1 LFSKATIG
9 IPLFISKEKG
19 FGFSKLLWNKTTL
32 LSGRIIL
39 SGKTMEKKKEAKN
52 KRKTTKKN
60 FFCSCNEIAEEKL
73 APKDLEEA
81 KVFSLQNQVDVDEAD
96 EDYIP
101 LVQDNSKPQ
110 ITTAGEES
118 DQEVKVVEERMSE
131 EDLLKAMQDNMVDK
145 KNNRR
150 SF

>member
-1 LFSKATIG
+1 MARVTVEDCVDKITSRFDLV
-9 IPLFISKEKG
+9 
-19 FGFSKLLWNKTTL
+19 LLAAHR
-32 LSGRIIL
+32 SREMAEGAEIL
-39 SGKTMEKKKEAKN
+39 VDRDNDKN
-52 KRKTTKKN
+52 PIVALR
-60 FFCSCNEIAEEKL
+60 EIAEEKL
-73 APKDLEEA
+73 APKDLLEA

-110 ITTAGEES
+110 ITNAGEES
-118 DQEVKVVEERMSE
+118 DQEAKVVEERMSE

>member
-1 LFSKATIG
+1 MARVTVEDCVDKITSRFDLV
-9 IPLFISKEKG
+9 
-19 FGFSKLLWNKTTL
+19 LLAAHR
-32 LSGRIIL
+32 SREMAEGAEIL
-39 SGKTMEKKKEAKN
+39 VDRDNDKN
-52 KRKTTKKN
+52 PIVALR
-60 FFCSCNEIAEEKL
+60 EIAEEKL
-73 APKDLEEA
+73 VSEELEES
-81 KVFSLQNQVDVDEAD
+81 KVFSLQTQVDVDEAD

-110 ITTAGEES
+110 ISAS
-118 DQEVKVVEERMSE
+118 DDVAEDVEVVEERMSE

>member
-1 LFSKATIG
+1 MARVTVEDCVDKITSRFDLV
-9 IPLFISKEKG
+9 
-19 FGFSKLLWNKTTL
+19 LLAAHR
-32 LSGRIIL
+32 SREMAEGAEIL
-39 SGKTMEKKKEAKN
+39 VDRDNDKN
-52 KRKTTKKN
+52 PIVALR
-60 FFCSCNEIAEEKL
+60 EIAEEKL

-110 ITTAGEES
+110 ITNAGEES
-118 DQEVKVVEERMSE
+118 DQEAKVVEERMSE

>member
-1 LFSKATIG
+1 MARVTVEDCVDKITSRFDLV
-9 IPLFISKEKG
+9 
-19 FGFSKLLWNKTTL
+19 LLAAHR
-32 LSGRIIL
+32 SREMAEGAEIL
-39 SGKTMEKKKEAKN
+39 VDRDNDKN
-52 KRKTTKKN
+52 PIVALR
-60 FFCSCNEIAEEKL
+60 EIAEEKL
-73 APKDLEEA
+73 TPKDLEEA

>member
-1 LFSKATIG
+1 MARVTVEDCVDKITSRFDLV
-9 IPLFISKEKG
+9 
-19 FGFSKLLWNKTTL
+19 LLAAHR
-32 LSGRIIL
+32 SREMSEGAEIL
-39 SGKTMEKKKEAKN
+39 VDRDNDKN
-52 KRKTTKKN
+52 PIVALR
-60 FFCSCNEIAEEKL
+60 EIADEKL

-81 KVFSLQNQVDVDEAD
+81 KVFSLQTQVDVDEAD

-101 LVQDNSKPQ
+101 LVQDNTKPQ
-110 ITTAGEES
+110 ANVSDEGTTEEV
-118 DQEVKVVEERMSE
+118 EVVEERMSE

>member
-1 LFSKATIG
+1 MARVTVEDCVDKITSRFDLVLMAAHRSREMAEG
-9 IPLFISKEKG
+9 AE
-19 FGFSKLLWNKTTL
+19 
-32 LSGRIIL
+32 IL
-39 SGKTMEKKKEAKN
+39 VDRDNDKN
-52 KRKTTKKN
+52 PIVALR
-60 FFCSCNEIAEEKL
+60 EIAEEKL
-73 APKDLEEA
+73 VPEELEES
-81 KVFSLQNQVDVDEAD
+81 KVFSLQTQVDVDEAD

-110 ITTAGEES
+110 ISAS
-118 DQEVKVVEERMSE
+118 DDLAEDVEVVEERMSE

>member
-1 LFSKATIG
+1 MARVTVEDCVDKITSRFDLV
-9 IPLFISKEKG
+9 
-19 FGFSKLLWNKTTL
+19 LLAAHR
-32 LSGRIIL
+32 SREMAEGSEIL
-39 SGKTMEKKKEAKN
+39 VDRDNDKN
-52 KRKTTKKN
+52 PIVALR
-60 FFCSCNEIAEEKL
+60 EIAEEKL
-73 APKDLEEA
+73 VPEELEES
-81 KVFSLQNQVDVDEAD
+81 KVFSLQTQVDVDEAD

-110 ITTAGEES
+110 ISASDDEAEEI
-118 DQEVKVVEERMSE
+118 EVVEERMSE

>member
-1 LFSKATIG
+1 MARVTVEDCVDKITSRFDLV
-9 IPLFISKEKG
+9 
-19 FGFSKLLWNKTTL
+19 LLAAHR
-32 LSGRIIL
+32 SREMAEGSEIL
-39 SGKTMEKKKEAKN
+39 VERDNDKN
-52 KRKTTKKN
+52 PIVALR
-60 FFCSCNEIAEEKL
+60 EIAEEKL
-73 APKDLEEA
+73 VPEELEES
-81 KVFSLQNQVDVDEAD
+81 KVFSLQTQVDVDEAD

-110 ITTAGEES
+110 ISASDDEVEEI
-118 DQEVKVVEERMSE
+118 EVVEERMSE

>member
-1 LFSKATIG
+1 MARVTVEDCVDKITSRFDLV
-9 IPLFISKEKG
+9 
-19 FGFSKLLWNKTTL
+19 LLAAHR
-32 LSGRIIL
+32 SREMAEGAEIL
-39 SGKTMEKKKEAKN
+39 VDRDNDKN
-52 KRKTTKKN
+52 PIVALR
-60 FFCSCNEIAEEKL
+60 EIAEEKL
-73 APKDLEEA
+73 APKELEEA
-81 KVFSLQNQVDVDEAD
+81 KVFSLQNHVDVDEAD

-110 ITTAGEES
+110 ITATSEES
-118 DQEVKVVEERMSE
+118 DQEVAVAEERMSE

>member
-1 LFSKATIG
+1 MARVTVEDCVDKITSRFDLV
-9 IPLFISKEKG
+9 
-19 FGFSKLLWNKTTL
+19 LLAAHR
-32 LSGRIIL
+32 SREMAEGSEIL
-39 SGKTMEKKKEAKN
+39 VERDNDKN
-52 KRKTTKKN
+52 PIVALR
-60 FFCSCNEIAEEKL
+60 EIAEENL
-73 APKDLEEA
+73 VPEELEES
-81 KVFSLQNQVDVDEAD
+81 KVFSLQTQVDVDEAD

-110 ITTAGEES
+110 ISVSDDEAEEI
-118 DQEVKVVEERMSE
+118 EVVEERMSE

>member
-1 LFSKATIG
+1 MARVTVEDCVDKITSRFDLV
-9 IPLFISKEKG
+9 
-19 FGFSKLLWNKTTL
+19 LLAAHR
-32 LSGRIIL
+32 SREMAEGAEIL
-39 SGKTMEKKKEAKN
+39 VDRDNDKN
-52 KRKTTKKN
+52 PIVALR
-60 FFCSCNEIAEEKL
+60 EIAEEKL

-110 ITTAGEES
+110 ITNAGEES

>member
-1 LFSKATIG
+1 MARVTVEDCVDKITSRFDLVLFAAQRSREMSEGA
-9 IPLFISKEKG
+9 E
-19 FGFSKLLWNKTTL
+19 
-32 LSGRIIL
+32 IL
-39 SGKTMEKKKEAKN
+39 VDRDNDKN
-52 KRKTTKKN
+52 PIVALR
-60 FFCSCNEIAEEKL
+60 EIAEEKL
-73 APKDLEEA
+73 VPKDLEEA

-101 LVQDNSKPQ
+101 LVQDKSKPQ
-110 ITTAGEES
+110 ITTTGEES
-118 DQEVKVVEERMSE
+118 VQEVEVVEERMSE

>member
-1 LFSKATIG
+1 MARVTVEDCVDKITSRFDLV
-9 IPLFISKEKG
+9 
-19 FGFSKLLWNKTTL
+19 LLAANR
-32 LSGRIIL
+32 SREMAEGAEIL
-39 SGKTMEKKKEAKN
+39 VDRDNDKN
-52 KRKTTKKN
+52 PIVALR
-60 FFCSCNEIAEEKL
+60 EIAEEKL
-73 APKDLEEA
+73 VPEELEES
-81 KVFSLQNQVDVDEAD
+81 KVFSLQTQVDVDEAD

-110 ITTAGEES
+110 ISAS
-118 DQEVKVVEERMSE
+118 DDVAEDVEVVEERMSE

>member
-1 LFSKATIG
+1 MARVTVEDCVDKITSRFDLV
-9 IPLFISKEKG
+9 
-19 FGFSKLLWNKTTL
+19 LLAAHR
-32 LSGRIIL
+32 SREMAEGAEIL
-39 SGKTMEKKKEAKN
+39 VDRDNDKN
-52 KRKTTKKN
+52 PIVALR
-60 FFCSCNEIAEEKL
+60 EIAEEKL

-110 ITTAGEES
+110 ITSAGEES

>member
-1 LFSKATIG
+1 MARVTVEDCVDKITSRFDLV
-9 IPLFISKEKG
+9 
-19 FGFSKLLWNKTTL
+19 LLAAHR
-32 LSGRIIL
+32 SREMAEGAEIL
-39 SGKTMEKKKEAKN
+39 VDRDNDKN
-52 KRKTTKKN
+52 PIVALR
-60 FFCSCNEIAEEKL
+60 EIAEEKL
-73 APKDLEEA
+73 VPEELEES
-81 KVFSLQNQVDVDEAD
+81 KVFSLQTQVDVDEAD

-110 ITTAGEES
+110 ISAS
-118 DQEVKVVEERMSE
+118 DDEAEDVEVVEERMSE